1 LECLESFV
9 VNCPKCG
16 FLQEERIDC
25 RKCGVVF
32 SKYLALRG
40 QNPAMPPDVPA
51 PQNNFNASAE
61 GSPEEPPELLEIR
74 RFLKD
79 VQQRFNELEFERAE
93 RRRIGGELRSLEA
106 RLEENLDRISALEEG
121 MEQSLSA
128 LAALPEPPSR
138 GEFAELRKEVSAIDI
153 EAIGRRIE
161 RVEQGL
167 ATCIDALARLADP
180 GVHEQLTR
188 LDARLTSVEAA
199 AANSAQVKAEP
210 PPDSVLKELGEL
222 KAALQ
227 NVTLRYSEIGE
238 LKKNH
243 LVLRDMLESLE
254 QSTASLRKEALSFNT
269 AKAADLEKEV
279 LALRAELRQWCGRID
294 GLEAR
299 LPDSEEESET
309 AAHKEIALLREEF
322 LQGQTQLQILQKQF
336 ESLVEPRTQAA
347 GASSQGEMSG
357 IRENLDEIRRFMST
371 LSHKL

>member
-1 LECLESFV
+1 
-9 VNCPKCG
+9 
-16 FLQEERIDC
+16 
-25 RKCGVVF
+25 VVF

-40 QNPAMPPDVPA
+40 QNPAMPPDVPG
-51 PQNNFNASAE
+51 PQNNFNASPE

-138 GEFAELRKEVSAIDI
+138 GDFAELRKEVSAIDI

>member
-51 PQNNFNASAE
+51 PQNNFNASPE

-138 GEFAELRKEVSAIDI
+138 GDFAELRKEVSAIDI

>member
-138 GEFAELRKEVSAIDI
+138 GDFAELRKEVSAIDI

>member
-1 LECLESFV
+1 MECLESFV

>member
-40 QNPAMPPDVPA
+40 QNPAMPPDVPG
-51 PQNNFNASAE
+51 PQNNFNASPE

-167 ATCIDALARLADP
+167 ATCIDALARLADS

>member
-1 LECLESFV
+1 
-9 VNCPKCG
+9 
-16 FLQEERIDC
+16 
-25 RKCGVVF
+25 VVF
-32 SKYLALRG
+32 SKYLVLRA
-40 QNPAMPPDVPA
+40 QNPVVPPDVPA
-51 PQNNFNASAE
+51 PQNNFNASSE
-61 GSPEEPPELLEIR
+61 VSPQEPPELVEIR

-106 RLEENLDRISALEEG
+106 RLEENLDRISALEKG

-128 LAALPEPPSR
+128 LATLPEPPSR
-138 GEFAELRKEVSAIDI
+138 SEFAELRKEVSAIDI
-153 EAIGRRIE
+153 EAANRRVE

-167 ATCIDALARLADP
+167 ATCIDALARLTEP
-180 GVHEQLTR
+180 GLHEQLTR
-188 LDARLTSVEAA
+188 LDARLTRVEAA
-199 AANSAQVKAEP
+199 AANPAQVKAEP

-254 QSTASLRKEALSFNT
+254 QSTASLRKEALSPNT

-279 LALRAELRQWCGRID
+279 LALRAELRQWCERID
-294 GLEAR
+294 EMEAR
-299 LPDSEEESET
+299 LPDPEEESET

-322 LQGQTQLQILQKQF
+322 LQGQTQLQILQRQF
-336 ESLVEPRTQAA
+336 ESLVGPRAQAV
-347 GASSQGEMSG
+347 GASAQGEMSG

-371 LSHKL
+371 LSQKL

>member
-1 LECLESFV
+1 MECLESFV

-40 QNPAMPPDVPA
+40 QNPAMPPDVPG
-51 PQNNFNASAE
+51 PQNNFNASPE

-167 ATCIDALARLADP
+167 ATCIDALARLADS

>member
-1 LECLESFV
+1 MECLESFV

-51 PQNNFNASAE
+51 PQNNFNASPE

-138 GEFAELRKEVSAIDI
+138 GDFAELRKEVSAIDI

>member
-1 LECLESFV
+1 
-9 VNCPKCG
+9 
-16 FLQEERIDC
+16 
-25 RKCGVVF
+25 
-32 SKYLALRG
+32 
-40 QNPAMPPDVPA
+40 
-51 PQNNFNASAE
+51 
-61 GSPEEPPELLEIR
+61 
-74 RFLKD
+74 
-79 VQQRFNELEFERAE
+79 
-93 RRRIGGELRSLEA
+93 
-106 RLEENLDRISALEEG
+106 
-121 MEQSLSA
+121 
-128 LAALPEPPSR
+128 
-138 GEFAELRKEVSAIDI
+138 
-153 EAIGRRIE
+153 
-161 RVEQGL
+161 VEQGL

>member
-1 LECLESFV
+1 MECLESFV

-40 QNPAMPPDVPA
+40 QNPAMPPDVPG
-51 PQNNFNASAE
+51 PQNNFNASPE

-138 GEFAELRKEVSAIDI
+138 GDFAELRKEVSAIDI

-167 ATCIDALARLADP
+167 ATCIDALARLADS

>member
-1 LECLESFV
+1 
-9 VNCPKCG
+9 
-16 FLQEERIDC
+16 
-25 RKCGVVF
+25 
-32 SKYLALRG
+32 
-40 QNPAMPPDVPA
+40 
-51 PQNNFNASAE
+51 
-61 GSPEEPPELLEIR
+61 
-74 RFLKD
+74 
-79 VQQRFNELEFERAE
+79 
-93 RRRIGGELRSLEA
+93 
-106 RLEENLDRISALEEG
+106 
-121 MEQSLSA
+121 
-128 LAALPEPPSR
+128 
-138 GEFAELRKEVSAIDI
+138 
-153 EAIGRRIE
+153 
-161 RVEQGL
+161 
-167 ATCIDALARLADP
+167 
-180 GVHEQLTR
+180 
-188 LDARLTSVEAA
+188 
-199 AANSAQVKAEP
+199 
-210 PPDSVLKELGEL
+210 VLKELGEL

-227 NVTLRYSEIGE
+227 NFTLRYSEIGE

>member
-1 LECLESFV
+1 MECLESFV

-138 GEFAELRKEVSAIDI
+138 GDFAELRKEVSAIDI